1 MSENSHQEE
10 SEMYS
15 SYRDTG
21 EAPRGSPKTP
31 GTARGEI
38 SFLQETERQFS
49 YQPLSTSSCT
59 RLITLCPSSDPLS
72 DVVITLDE
80 VDLNT
85 QPSYEA
91 LSYTWGDTTK
101 KVAIKCN
108 GRDLLVTNNC
118 QMALKALRYNEEPR
132 TLWVDAI
139 CIE

>member
-1 MSENSHQEE
+1 MSKNSHQEE
-10 SEMYS
+10 SEMHS
-15 SYRDTG
+15 SHRDARG
-21 EAPRGSPKTP
+21 AQRGSPKTP
-31 GTARGEI
+31 ETAHGEI
-38 SFLQETERQFS
+38 SFLQETKTQFS

-59 RLITLCPSSDPLS
+59 RLITLFPSSDPLS

-91 LSYTWGDTTK
+91 LSYTWGDPTE

-108 GRDLLVTNNC
+108 GGDLLVTNNC